1 MVDYDYDDVKKIL
14 VFNKK
19 FNKNL
24 LNIPD
29 DVKTITFNRDYSPS
43 KFNKKI
49 QKYILPNSL
58 LRLTLSE
65 KFNQIIEVD
74 VLPQSLK
81 HLTFGDNFNKKIKT
95 NVLPKTLTHLE
106 FGYDFNQII
115 KINVLPNTLI
125 YLDFGHEFNQI
136 IEKDVLAQSLVYL
149 HLGHNFNQNIN
160 DNIIPSSLLYLN
172 ISKEFNQE
180 IKINTLP
187 KTLIHLYL
195 YCEAIH
201 ESIYERLSELS
212 NLKYLE
218 LLGNIDYVN
227 IPLHIQKIGFE
238 NLRVKQTNLP
248 INIKKIKLIEHDE
261 TYSYEYYL
269 QQIPLGC
276 KIVGVSNIEL
286 F

>member
-1 MVDYDYDDVKKIL
+1 MANYDYDDVKKIL
-14 VFNKK
+14 VFDTK
-19 FNKNL
+19 FNNIL
-24 LNIPD
+24 PNIPR
-29 DVKTITFNRDYSPS
+29 DVKTIAFNSDYSAS

-49 QKYILPNSL
+49 QKYLLPNSL
-58 LRLTLSE
+58 LRLTFSD

-81 HLTFGDNFNKKIKT
+81 HLTFGDNFNKRIKT

-106 FGYDFNQII
+106 FGYEFNQIV
-115 KINVLPNTLI
+115 KINVFPNTLTH
-125 YLDFGHEFNQI
+125 LDFGYKFNQI
-136 IEKDVLAQSLVYL
+136 IEKGVLPQSLVYL
-149 HLGHNFNQNIN
+149 HLGHDFNQNIN

-172 ISKEFNQE
+172 MSREFNQE
-180 IKINTLP
+180 TKINSLP

-195 YCEAIH
+195 YCEVIH
-201 ESIYERLSELS
+201 ESIYERLSELQ

-227 IPLHIQKIGFE
+227 IPPHIHKIGFE
-238 NLRVKQTNLP
+238 NLQVKQTNLP

-261 TYSYEYYL
+261 TFSYEYYL
-269 QQIPLGC
+269 QQIPFDC
-276 KIVGVSNIEL
+276 KIVGAGNFEL